1 MRRDDLGVAM
11 YVGRFNGVLVL
22 SETDRREITGDAG
35 ASRILLVDALK
46 ALAIL
51 RRDLLGVALAEAP
64 N

>member
-1 MRRDDLGVAM
+1 M